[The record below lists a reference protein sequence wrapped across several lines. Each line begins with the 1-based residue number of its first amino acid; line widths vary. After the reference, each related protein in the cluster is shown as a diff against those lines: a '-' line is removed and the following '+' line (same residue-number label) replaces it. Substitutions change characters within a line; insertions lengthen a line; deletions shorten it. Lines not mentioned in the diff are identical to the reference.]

1 MRLSENGLKLIQ
13 AWEGIEDGDPST
25 VNYEPYICP
34 ANVYTVGW
42 GHALTTPSGQII
54 DRDVFGPSRARELA
68 RQAMQR
74 KFGRQSITLSEAKDL
89 LRQDVGRFERAVEK
103 MLGSALRTTTQ
114 AQFDAMVS
122 FAFNCG
128 ETNFRGSSILRLH
141 LAGLRAA
148 KIDRMALYRASINK
162 AHPTTIP
169 VAFVRWSNAN
179 GRWMLGLFR
188 RRMSEAM
195 IYAGMEASD
204 AISVCQ
210 SFRP

>member
-13 AWEGIEDGDPST
+13 AWEGIVDGDPST

-34 ANVYTVGW
+34 ARVYTVGW

-54 DRDVFGPSRARELA
+54 DVDVFGSTKARELA

-74 KFGRQSITLSEAKDL
+74 KFGKQAITLDQCRDL
-89 LRQDVGRFERAVEK
+89 LRTDVARFEKAVDK
-103 MLGSALRTTTQ
+103 MVIGGATQ
-114 AQFDAMVS
+114 AQFDALVS

-128 ETNFRGSSILRLH
+128 EANLRSSSILRLH
-141 LAGLRAA
+141 NAGRRAI
-148 KIDRMALYRASINK
+148 KIDCMGLYSASINK
-162 AHPTTIP
+162 ADPTTIP

-179 GRWMLGLFR
+179 GKWMLGLFR

-195 IYAGMEASD
+195 IYAGMEASE
-204 AISVCQ
+204 AVSICQ
-210 SFRP
+210 NFRP